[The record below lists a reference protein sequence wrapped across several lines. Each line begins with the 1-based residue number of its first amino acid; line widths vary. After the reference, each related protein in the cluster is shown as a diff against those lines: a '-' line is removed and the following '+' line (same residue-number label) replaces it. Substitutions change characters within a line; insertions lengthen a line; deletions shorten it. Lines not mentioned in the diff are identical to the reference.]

1 MYITNHDIHYLKA
14 LSVWFHSFNFLSWPA
29 IGSASGLKTVGGC
42 CDKNAMRTA
51 KQPSRPI

>member
-29 IGSASGLKTVGGC
+29 IGSASGLKTVGGS